1 MTTGRFR
8 LYLTMEI
15 AKNRVNPKQP
25 PESGSSA
32 PAAGRRYGGVDRDE
46 RQRQRRERLVAAALA
61 VFGEQG
67 FHASTVRDVCRRAE
81 LTSRYF
87 YESFDS
93 MEDLFEAV
101 YVSVSR
107 ELMAKVM
114 VVLQQTPMDP
124 EKLAEAALRQFLEF
138 IQEDPRRAQVTLI
151 DSLNAGY
158 GLHRVSQQSNRDFA
172 AMIGGLIQ
180 MFFPYL
186 EKMGLDATMVA
197 NGLVGSNIRIAT
209 QWVED
214 QCSTPLEDV
223 LRNMLAFFVAT
234 IHYGRSIHAH
244 TGTSDSTAT
253 P

>member
-1 MTTGRFR
+1 
-8 LYLTMEI
+8 MEI
-15 AKNRVNPKQP
+15 AKNRVNPSQT
-25 PESGSSA
+25 PESGSLA

-46 RQRQRRERLVAAALA
+46 RQRQRRERLIAAALA

-93 MEDLFEAV
+93 MEALFEAV
-101 YVSVSR
+101 YVGVSR
-107 ELMAKVM
+107 ELMHKVM
-114 VVLQQTPMDP
+114 EVLQQTPMDP

-151 DSLNAGY
+151 DSLNAGH
-158 GLHRVSQQSNRDFA
+158 GMHRISQESNRDFA
-172 AMIGGLIQ
+172 AVIGNLIQ
-180 MFFPYL
+180 MFFPHL
-186 EKMGLDATMVA
+186 DTLGLDATMIA
-197 NGLVGSNIRIAT
+197 NGLVGSNVRIAT

-214 QCSTPLEDV
+214 QCSTPLDDV
-223 LRNMLAFFVAT
+223 LRNMLAFFAAA
-234 IHYGRSIHAH
+234 IHYARAMLEARAQTAGAS
-244 TGTSDSTAT
+244 GGTAT

>member
-1 MTTGRFR
+1 M
-8 LYLTMEI
+8 
-15 AKNRVNPKQP
+15 
-25 PESGSSA
+25 
-32 PAAGRRYGGVDRDE
+32 
-46 RQRQRRERLVAAALA
+46 AAALA

-107 ELMAKVM
+107 ELMHKVM
-114 VVLQQTPMDP
+114 EALQRASMEP

-151 DSLNAGY
+151 DSLNAGH
-158 GLHRVSQQSNRDFA
+158 GMHRISQESNRDFA
-172 AMIGGLIQ
+172 AVIGNLIQ
-180 MFFPYL
+180 MFFPHL
-186 EKMGLDATMVA
+186 DEMGLDATMIA
-197 NGLVGSNIRIAT
+197 NGLVGSNVRIAT

-234 IHYGRSIHAH
+234 IQYGRSIHAH
-244 TGTSDSTAT
+244 VGAPGSDTT